1 MIYLN
6 HLANEVFNNASSIT
20 KGKQVLVCLRQ
31 RIHQCTLE
39 EKNMD
44 AFEEIIGHLLR
55 EDKFL
60 VHHSVKINLNRQ
72 DRQAI
77 KKPSSP
83 RPEIDIA
90 AFSPNT
96 DTIYLLEVKS
106 FLDSPGVVLE
116 DVIIQQEHQTGRY
129 KLLTAEN
136 YRNVLRER
144 FLADWR
150 ATGHLKPSTKISFGL
165 VAGNVYRNREQ
176 EMQEYFRRKNW
187 LFWGPTDIRNKLC
200 RLAEKGYENNAVT
213 IVAKILTRV

>member
-1 MIYLN
+1 
-6 HLANEVFNNASSIT
+6 
-20 KGKQVLVCLRQ
+20 
-31 RIHQCTLE
+31 
-39 EKNMD
+39 MD

-55 EDKFL
+55 EDNFW
-60 VHHSVKINLNRQ
+60 VQHSVKINLNRQ
-72 DRQAI
+72 DRHAI
-77 KKPSSP
+77 NKPSSP

-90 AFSPNT
+90 AFSPST

-136 YRNVLRER
+136 YRNVLKER

-187 LFWGPTDIRNKLC
+187 LFWGPTDIRNKLY